1 MTKKQFIEDN
11 EKYLDA
17 EIIRT
22 RDLKILNELDLIVDV
37 GNVYDP

>member
-1 MTKKQFIEDN
+1 MACMMLTRYTK
-11 EKYLDA
+11 KYLDA